1 MDFGGQEKLR
11 ALKGGGALAQ
21 VDGRFLLAGRCG
33 IYMGLGCV
41 MACARVLENGAPF
54 GMAMAA
60 CSGAG
65 VSGVFALAGAALGYL
80 ISGGIEWGIRYIAA
94 AVMETASLS
103 SKTWAWSRI
112 FSMSPF

>member
-1 MDFGGQEKLR
+1 MEFGGQEKLR
-11 ALKGGGALAQ
+11 ALKGGGTLGQ

-33 IYMGLGCV
+33 IYMSLGCA

-80 ISGGIEWGIRYIAA
+80 ISGGRVGYTLHSGGGAG
-94 AVMETASLS
+94 VYHFLCV
-103 SKTWAWSRI
+103 
-112 FSMSPF
+112 P